1 VTTTHPLPSTLGAF
15 EGVNVFDISDRSN
28 PDLVANVGTLCGSH
42 TLTIV
47 PDLNNDRVLVYS
59 NPSSTAAG
67 CTGIDIIDIPI
78 DDPAAASYLRL
89 ESSGGPGD
97 VPAPRSCHDSG
108 VILGDEMKLAC
119 AGGNGFTVDPRPG

>member
-15 EGVNVFDISDRSN
+15 EGVNVFYISDRSN

-89 ESSGGPGD
+89 ES
-97 VPAPRSCHDSG
+97 PAGRATCQHPEAATT
-108 VILGDEMKLAC
+108 LE
-119 AGGNGFTVDPRPG
+119 

>member
-1 VTTTHPLPSTLGAF
+1 MTTTHPLPSTLGAF

-28 PDLVANVGTLCGSH
+28 PDPVANVGTLCGSH

-59 NPSSTAAG
+59 NPSSTATG

-97 VPAPRSCHDSG
+97 VPAPRKLPRLWSDSRRR
-108 VILGDEMKLAC
+108 DE
-119 AGGNGFTVDPRPG
+119 AGLRGR